1 MDNSKRLFMKRAGQS
16 SAMLMLFA
24 YGVGKLF
31 ASNNPIASKT
41 KWDGLLLKDPKALFD
56 LPKDFSYKVIM
67 STGDIMTDGLK
78 YGGRPDGM
86 GAFELNDG

>member
-24 YGVGKLF
+24 YGGGKLF

-41 KWDGLLLKDPKALFD
+41 KWDGLLLKDPKA
-56 LPKDFSYKVIM
+56 K
-67 STGDIMTDGLK
+67 
-78 YGGRPDGM
+78 
-86 GAFELNDG
+86 

>member
-24 YGVGKLF
+24 YGGGKLF
-31 ASNNPIASKT
+31 AANNLISSKT

-56 LPKDFSYKVIM
+56 LPKDFHTKCLCPLVM
-67 STGDIMTDGLK
+67 L
-78 YGGRPDGM
+78 
-86 GAFELNDG
+86 